1 MSFKC
6 ISHSS
11 FKVVVTAVIIAQLFL
26 ILYHPIFA
34 DELPIGNF
42 SKRDTA
48 QGLPPT
54 WKPLLFPNIKR
65 LTQYKLIKEHRD
77 TVIQAVS
84 HKAASGLI
92 CRQRVDPNRFS
103 ILKWQWKVEHVLLKG
118 DFNRKQGDD
127 YAARIYVAFA
137 FEPDKATWM
146 ERFRYKSASFF
157 AKEPLPGTA
166 LNYIWANKKVPTGTI
181 ATNSYVKETKMVV
194 VQSGP
199 ERCKQWITEQ
209 RNLLEDYRKAFD
221 RLPPEIIAIALMT
234 DTDNTGEKAIA
245 YYGDITLISLKKF

>member
-1 MSFKC
+1 LLNSEEDVYFILLHMIIPIHIVLVFAEELGIGSF
-6 ISHSS
+6 S
-11 FKVVVTAVIIAQLFL
+11 
-26 ILYHPIFA
+26 
-34 DELPIGNF
+34 ELNA
-42 SKRDTA
+42 A
-48 QGLPPT
+48 QGIPPT

-181 ATNSYVKETKMVV
+181 ATNSYVEETKMVV